1 MNTRRIPSFFFVI
14 ALTSVLCACAAACGE
29 NGITYEFAFAA
40 HSISTNEYIRH
51 VGPDLS
57 ADTLGRDEYY
67 WLYLTI
73 HNDTGRD
80 IHVGTAVL
88 TVDDTRLTWKDITC
102 RKAFSFSV
110 SRDTMKAIGPGKH
123 TCSLTLDGKTVFTRE
138 FILSRDWN
146 SVMDFPTVSQLSSR
160 TGGLRSPY
168 ITIWPQFP
176 PYSRFTEYA
185 VDFRADHGP
194 TGTYICPM
202 NWWMDMSALEK
213 KVKRV
218 WCDFGGIVSGYAGLQ
233 VWNDGTHGVIMT
245 VWDTFYEDKSGN
257 IKQIKATVNFPEN
270 ASDTRHDNSSEG
282 SFVHY
287 SYPFPWKT
295 GRDYRLLLQMYE
307 GEKGTK
313 CLDLWIKDLE
323 TEKWTRLFSFDTNIR
338 EDMTIYDCA
347 GFLECFDT
355 RTAGSVRTMEV
366 WNARALIRGKGWL
379 NAEKVKFGVN
389 NSLLITDYQGSFAFG
404 ADRRSAH
411 IITSGV
417 PGLGASKEDTFR
429 MPSDESGQPY

>member
-1 MNTRRIPSFFFVI
+1 MNTRRISPFFFVI
-14 ALTSVLCACAAACGE
+14 ALTLLSCVLPAARGE
-29 NGITYEFAFAA
+29 DGITYEFAFAA
-40 HSISTNEYIRH
+40 HSISTDEYIRH

-67 WLYLTI
+67 RLYLTI

-80 IHVGTAVL
+80 ISIGTAEMR
-88 TVDDTRLTWKDITC
+88 VDDLRLTWKDITC
-102 RKAFSFSV
+102 RRAFSFTV

-123 TCSLTLDGKTVFTRE
+123 TCSPKLDGKNVFTHE
-138 FILSRDWN
+138 FTLSRDWN
-146 SVMDFPTVSQLSSR
+146 SVMPFPTDDQLSAR
-160 TGGLRSPY
+160 KGGLRSPY
-168 ITIWPQFP
+168 ITFRPQFP
-176 PYSRFTEYA
+176 NRSRFTEYSL
-185 VDFRADHGP
+185 DFRADHGP

-218 WCDFGGIVSGYAGLQ
+218 WCDFGGVVSGYAGLQ

-257 IKQIKATVNFPEN
+257 IKQIKATVTYPDN

-295 GRDYRLLLQMYE
+295 GRDYRLLLQMYD

-313 CLDLWIKDLE
+313 CLDLWIMDLE
-323 TEKWTRLFSFDTNIR
+323 TEKWTLLFSIDTNIS

-366 WNARALIRGKGWL
+366 WNARALIRGRGWV
-379 NAEKVKFGVN
+379 NIDRVKFGVN
-389 NSLLITDYQGSFAFG
+389 ESVLDLGYEGSHIFG
-404 ADRRSAH
+404 ADRRSAYM
-411 IITSGV
+411 ITSGV
-417 PGLGASKEDTFR
+417 PGLGASKGDTFR